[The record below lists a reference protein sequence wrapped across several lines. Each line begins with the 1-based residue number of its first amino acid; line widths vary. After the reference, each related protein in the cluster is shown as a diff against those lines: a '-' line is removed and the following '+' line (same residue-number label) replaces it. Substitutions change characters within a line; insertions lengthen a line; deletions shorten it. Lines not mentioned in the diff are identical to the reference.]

1 MARALRE
8 SPQLRT
14 LESLDNDEQ
23 ILCDARQ
30 HPFGIITVYFLCLFG
45 ILGALFAV
53 TVFLPSYFGS
63 SAQIYSVIALISLFI
78 GLFLIIAMVVATYVY
93 KQSRLTV
100 TSKNVVQVLQ
110 GGVFTRKI
118 SQISLANVEDVT
130 SVQKGILAQ
139 LFGFGTVTVETAGE
153 QANFVFNYAPQ
164 PARIAKIILN
174 AKDDF
179 LLQTGQTGSVRNRVN
194 RDTLE

>member
-1 MARALRE
+1 MVKSLLETAR
-8 SPQLRT
+8 LRT

-23 ILCDARQ
+23 VLCDARQ
-30 HPFGIITVYFLCLFG
+30 HPFGIIVVYLLCLFG
-45 ILGALFAV
+45 ILGAFFTV
-53 TVFLPSYFGS
+53 TVFLPDYFGT
-63 SAQIYSVIALISLFI
+63 SAETYSLIALITI
-78 GLFLIIAMVVATYVY
+78 VVGVFLVIAMVVATYVY

-100 TSKNVVQVLQ
+100 TSKNVIQVLQ

-130 SVQKGILAQ
+130 SVQKGVLAQ
-139 LFGFGTVTVETAGE
+139 VFGFGTVKVETAGE
-153 QANFVFNYAPQ
+153 QANFIFNYAPQ

-179 LLQTGQTGSVRNRVN
+179 LIQTGQAGSVRNSVKFN
-194 RDTLE
+194 R

>member
-1 MARALRE
+1 MVKSLLETAR
-8 SPQLRT
+8 LRT

-30 HPFGIITVYFLCLFG
+30 HPFGIIVVYLLCLFG
-45 ILGALFAV
+45 VVGAFFTV
-53 TVFLPSYFGS
+53 TVFLPDYFGS
-63 SAQIYSVIALISLFI
+63 GAATYSIIALISVLVGI
-78 GLFLIIAMVVATYVY
+78 FLLIAMVVATYVY
-93 KQSRLTV
+93 QQSRLTV
-100 TSKNVVQVLQ
+100 TSKNVIQVLQ
-110 GGVFTRKI
+110 GGVFTRMI

-139 LFGFGTVTVETAGE
+139 IFGFGTLKIETAGE

-179 LLQTGQTGSVRNRVN
+179 LVQTGQTGSVRNSIQMTN
-194 RDTLE
+194 

>member
-1 MARALRE
+1 MVKSLLETAR
-8 SPQLRT
+8 LRT

-23 ILCDARQ
+23 VLCDARQ
-30 HPFGIITVYFLCLFG
+30 HPFGIIAVYLLCLFG
-45 ILGALFAV
+45 LVGAFFTVALF
-53 TVFLPSYFGS
+53 LPDYFGT
-63 SAQIYSVIALISLFI
+63 SAQTYSVIALVSVIV
-78 GLFLIIAMVVATYVY
+78 GVFLVVAMVVATYVY

-100 TSKNVVQVLQ
+100 TNKNVIQVLQ
-110 GGVFTRKI
+110 GGLFNRKI

-130 SVQKGILAQ
+130 SVQTGVLAQ
-139 LFGFGTVTVETAGE
+139 IFGFGTVKVETAGE

-179 LLQTGQTGSVRNRVN
+179 LVQTGQTGSVRNSVN
-194 RDTLE
+194 FNS

>member
-1 MARALRE
+1 MVKSLLETAR
-8 SPQLRT
+8 LRT

-23 ILCDARQ
+23 VLCDARQ
-30 HPFGIITVYFLCLFG
+30 HPFGIIVVYLLCLFG
-45 ILGALFAV
+45 IIGAFLTV
-53 TVFLPSYFGS
+53 TVFLPDYFGT
-63 SAQIYSVIALISLFI
+63 SAETYSLIALITI
-78 GLFLIIAMVVATYVY
+78 IVGVFLVIAMVVATYVY

-100 TSKNVVQVLQ
+100 TSKNVIQVLQ

-139 LFGFGTVTVETAGE
+139 IFGFGTVKIETAGE
-153 QANFVFNYAPQ
+153 QVNFEFNYAPQ

-179 LLQTGQTGSVRNRVN
+179 LVQTGQAGSVRNSIKFN
-194 RDTLE
+194 Q

>member
-1 MARALRE
+1 MVKSLLETAR
-8 SPQLRT
+8 LRT

-23 ILCDARQ
+23 VLCDVRQ
-30 HPFGIITVYFLCLFG
+30 HPFGIIVVYLLCLFS
-45 ILGALFAV
+45 LVGAFFTI
-53 TVFLPSYFGS
+53 TVFLPDYFGT
-63 SAQIYSVIALISLFI
+63 SAEIYSIIALISLI
-78 GLFLIIAMVVATYVY
+78 VGIFLVIAMVVATYVY

-100 TSKNVVQVLQ
+100 TNKNVIQVLQ

-130 SVQKGILAQ
+130 SVQKGVLAQ
-139 LFGFGTVTVETAGE
+139 IFGFGTLKVETAGE
-153 QANFVFNYAPQ
+153 QVNFIFNYAPQ

-179 LLQTGQTGSVRNRVN
+179 LVQTGQTGSVRNSVN
-194 RDTLE
+194 MSN

>member
-1 MARALRE
+1 MAKALQETAR
-8 SPQLRT
+8 LKT
-14 LESLDNDEQ
+14 LESLDNDEL

-30 HPFGIITVYFLCLFG
+30 HPFGIITVYLLCLMGLVGSFLL
-45 ILGALFAV
+45 I
-53 TVFLPSYFGS
+53 TVFLPDYFGT
-63 SAQIYSVIALISLFI
+63 SAQVYSIIALLSVVVGI
-78 GLFLIIAMVVATYVY
+78 FLVVAMVVASYVY
-93 KQSRLTV
+93 RQSRLTV
-100 TSKNVVQVLQ
+100 TSKNVIQVLQ

-130 SVQKGILAQ
+130 SQQTGVLAQ
-139 LFGFGTVTVETAGE
+139 VFGFGTVKVETAGE

-179 LLQTGQTGSVRNRVN
+179 LIQTGQTGSVRNNVN
-194 RDTLE
+194 RTN